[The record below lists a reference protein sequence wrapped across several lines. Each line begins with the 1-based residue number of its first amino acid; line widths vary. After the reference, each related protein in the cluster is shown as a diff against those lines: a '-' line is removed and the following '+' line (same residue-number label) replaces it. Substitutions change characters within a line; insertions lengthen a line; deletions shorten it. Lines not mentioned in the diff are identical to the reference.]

1 VTGPH
6 ARLHRALVTAD
17 GATPRRFALFLHGIL
32 GSGGNFRTLA
42 KGLVNARPEWGV
54 ALVDLRGHGLSSD
67 APAPNTVEA
76 AAADLFATEAALEAE
91 LGAPVAAVA
100 GHSFGGKVALAY
112 LGQRAQ
118 RGAAPMEHGLIL
130 DSTPTARAA
139 SPTAEDSLTVLGMLE
154 RLPTRFVS
162 RADFSQRVR
171 AEGYSQS
178 ITDWLAMNVQRD
190 GDAFTFRLDLKVIR
204 ALIEDYF
211 TRDLWSV
218 VESPAAAQRLHF
230 LVGGH
235 STLVDTSD
243 RQRLAAIALRSP
255 HLALHVLEDAGHW
268 LHVDE
273 PEGVLTH
280 FVAALG
286 GEPKSS
292 RQRPSGIDF

>member
-1 VTGPH
+1 MTGTPAH
-6 ARLHRALVTAD
+6 LHRALVTAD
-17 GATPRRFALFLHGIL
+17 GASPRCFLLLLHGIL

-42 KGLVNARPEWGV
+42 KGLVTARPEWGV
-54 ALVDLRGHGLSSD
+54 ALVDLRGHGLSSE
-67 APAPNTVEA
+67 APEPNTVEA
-76 AAADLFATEAALEAE
+76 AAGDLHALEGE

-112 LGQRAQ
+112 LGQRVA
-118 RGAAPMEHGLIL
+118 RGADPLAHGLIL

-154 RLPTRFVS
+154 RLPPRFTS
-162 RADFSQRVR
+162 RADFSERVR
-171 AEGYSQS
+171 AEGYSQG
-178 ITDWLAMNVQRD
+178 ITDWLAMNVRRD

-204 ALIEDYF
+204 ALVENYF

-218 VESPAAAQRLHF
+218 VESPAAARRLHF

-243 RQRLAAIALRSP
+243 RQRLAAIARRSP
-255 HLALHVLEDAGHW
+255 HVALHVLEDAGHW

-273 PEGVLTH
+273 PAGVLAH

-286 GEPKSS
+286 DDEPRLS
-292 RQRPSGIDF
+292 RRRPGGLDL